1 MMWVFDAKVAEV
13 RKKYHLLVKVLNDRD
28 DSTLAR
34 RCAKILKTESPK
46 VHPLSE
52 LEDSLVE
59 IEYTDNK
66 ARLTRKFIPV
76 RNLDIGDPSAKHP
89 HVIFQG
95 NLKGTIVE
103 HKRTEGQ
110 LAKVKPQ
117 GAKKNITINKLIMCQ
132 MELAV

>member
-66 ARLTRKFIPV
+66 ARLTRKFVPV
-76 RNLDIGDPSAKHP
+76 RNLSIGDPSTKHP
-89 HVIFQG
+89 HIIFEG
-95 NLKGTIVE
+95 TLKGTIVE
-103 HKRTEGQ
+103 HKRTVGDM
-110 LAKVKPQ
+110 ANVKPK
-117 GAKKNITINKLIMCQ
+117 GGKKNIQIKKSIMCQ
-132 MELAV
+132 MELAE